1 MKKVSSFLFLLIF
14 FYMSSAY
21 AFISVTDLIEK
32 AKENDLKEVA
42 IKGEIIGDI
51 FYKGDF
57 VWINVSDGINA
68 IGIWV
73 PEKSVAELSH
83 PGDYSHKGDFVQI
96 TGRFNRACI
105 EHMGETDIHL
115 DDFRVLKKGGSVLHP
130 VDNKKLKITLTVF
143 IIAVILLGVELFLR
157 KRVKENESES

>member
-1 MKKVSSFLFLLIF
+1 MRRISLFIFLIIF
-14 FYMSSAY
+14 FYISSAY
-21 AFISVTDLIEK
+21 AFISVTDLIEN

-42 IKGEIIGDI
+42 IKGEVIGDI
-51 FYKGDF
+51 FHKGDF
-57 VWINVSDGINA
+57 VWINVSDGVNA

-115 DDFRVLKKGGSVLHP
+115 DNFCVLKKGESVSHP
-130 VDNKKLKITLTVF
+130 VDNIKLKTTIGVF
-143 IIAVILLGVELFLR
+143 LLAVILLGVELFLR
-157 KRVKENESES
+157 KRAKENESEG